1 MFAKALRV
9 VGKTVLVAGI
19 LLAMLMVASG
29 SNQSLEHTVTMSQ
42 TLVAALFVALAG
54 GVVGGGLIL
63 LGRRTTK

>member
-54 GVVGGGLIL
+54 GLVGGGLIL